1 MSKTTNT
8 TKTTNTEHQEQPKPA
23 LTLLQKL
30 SKPRLTK
37 RTLEDGTDIYLQGMA
52 LNQYDALVEDYGSHI
67 NTLIKQGLVHWLRD
81 ENGEQVFNEPEDVE
95 QLDLVMLNE
104 LSEVILGWLQ
114 DPLGK
119 KKTAES

>member
-8 TKTTNTEHQEQPKPA
+8 EQPKPA

-52 LNQYDALVEDYGSHI
+52 LNQYDALVEDHGS
-67 NTLIKQGLVHWLRD
+67 NLNMLIKQGLVHWLRD
-81 ENGEQVFNEPEDVE
+81 ENGEQVFLKTEDVE

-119 KKTAES
+119 KKTTES